1 MSSDPTLNPT
11 RSARDR
17 GLGDEYQALD
27 NYRLDRTTSSDELPP
42 IQGVDFKL
50 DIPDE
55 PPSPV
60 PGQPIDPANPFIGDQ
75 RFGHWE
81 SVIAPPYTG
90 ELPPPLARQ
99 YRPFP
104 EGTPLKTGGT
114 TGWYT
119 PGRNWA
125 ADAPYVQYQEQYRFR
140 ISGREAT
147 AYTRMVH
154 QNGRWQQER
163 WIQNVYEYQKNTQMS
178 FSGDVSVRGK
188 DGDLAGLPSPP
199 HIDYEWKPIGLNEIA
214 TLSSTAYG
222 GDLLPSRWLRR
233 ALHVSGR
240 CSAGGMSGLP
250 CTAGHYETTLTRGK
264 LLIAVGVALV
274 VAVAVCVLL
283 VISRRPSDCDTVRSM
298 IAHNNQFN
306 EHVETAASAA
316 HRTGYRRVSGLGVEN
331 GPTLRSNPGSR
342 IAEPAGNL
350 ANLAKEAGA
359 AVEKFLADG
368 GQVADQASAPPQYVQ
383 DASPN
388 MPEYSTQRG
397 DP

>member
-1 MSSDPTLNPT
+1 MTVIDAFLSTWSHTRRAFGDGTPVSGAQYDNSDNLRQLEASLESAGPGSRWSGSAATNYDEANTKQRRAIGQLAGLEQRLASEID
-11 RSARDR
+11 RSAQVVESGRRDLETVRQRIVDAAASVPENQAGERMKIAIAQIGLAQLQEIVQRSNAESNAIGEKIR

-27 NYRLDRTTSSDELPP
+27 NYRLDRTTSSDELLAF
-42 IQGVDFKL
+42 QGVDFKL
-50 DIPDE
+50 DTPDE
-55 PPSPV
+55 PPPPV

-119 PGRNWA
+119 PARNWA

-214 TLSSTAYG
+214 TLSARNTAATYYLPDGCG
-222 GDLLPSRWLRR
+222 G
-233 ALHVSGR
+233 HFTYQ
-240 CSAGGMSGLP
+240 GGVPLGGISGLP
-250 CTAGHYETTLTRGK
+250 
-264 LLIAVGVALV
+264 
-274 VAVAVCVLL
+274 
-283 VISRRPSDCDTVRSM
+283 P
-298 IAHNNQFN
+298 
-306 EHVETAASAA
+306 
-316 HRTGYRRVSGLGVEN
+316 
-331 GPTLRSNPGSR
+331 
-342 IAEPAGNL
+342 
-350 ANLAKEAGA
+350 
-359 AVEKFLADG
+359 
-368 GQVADQASAPPQYVQ
+368 APPVITR
-383 DASPN
+383 P
-388 MPEYSTQRG
+388 R
-397 DP
+397 

>member
-1 MSSDPTLNPT
+1 MTVIDAFLSTWSHTRRAFGDGTPVSGAQYDNSDNLRQLEASLESAGPRSRWSGSAATNYDEANTKQRRAIGQLAGLEQRLASEID
-11 RSARDR
+11 RSAQVVESGRRDLETVRQRIVDAVASVPENQAGERMKIAIAQIGLAQLQEIVQRSNAESNAIGEKIR

-27 NYRLDRTTSSDELPP
+27 NYRLDRTTSSDELPAF
-42 IQGVDFKL
+42 QGVDFKL
-50 DIPDE
+50 DTPDE
-55 PPSPV
+55 PPPPV

-214 TLSSTAYG
+214 TLSARNTAATYYLPDGCG
-222 GDLLPSRWLRR
+222 GHFTYQGGVPL
-233 ALHVSGR
+233 
-240 CSAGGMSGLP
+240 GGMSGLP
-250 CTAGHYETTLTRGK
+250 
-264 LLIAVGVALV
+264 
-274 VAVAVCVLL
+274 
-283 VISRRPSDCDTVRSM
+283 P
-298 IAHNNQFN
+298 
-306 EHVETAASAA
+306 
-316 HRTGYRRVSGLGVEN
+316 
-331 GPTLRSNPGSR
+331 
-342 IAEPAGNL
+342 
-350 ANLAKEAGA
+350 
-359 AVEKFLADG
+359 
-368 GQVADQASAPPQYVQ
+368 APPVITR
-383 DASPN
+383 P
-388 MPEYSTQRG
+388 R
-397 DP
+397 

>member
-1 MSSDPTLNPT
+1 MTTATTCASWKPASNLLGPDHRWSGSAATNYDEANTKQRRAVEQLAGLEQRLASEID
-11 RSARDR
+11 RSAQVVESGRRDLETVRQRIVDAAASVPENQAGERMKIAIAQIGLAQLQEIVQRSNAESNAIGEKIR

-42 IQGVDFKL
+42 FQGVDFKL
-50 DIPDE
+50 DTPDE

-214 TLSSTAYG
+214 TLSAQNTAATYYLPDGCG
-222 GDLLPSRWLRR
+222 GHFTYQGGVPL
-233 ALHVSGR
+233 
-240 CSAGGMSGLP
+240 GGMSGLP
-250 CTAGHYETTLTRGK
+250 
-264 LLIAVGVALV
+264 
-274 VAVAVCVLL
+274 
-283 VISRRPSDCDTVRSM
+283 P
-298 IAHNNQFN
+298 
-306 EHVETAASAA
+306 
-316 HRTGYRRVSGLGVEN
+316 
-331 GPTLRSNPGSR
+331 
-342 IAEPAGNL
+342 
-350 ANLAKEAGA
+350 
-359 AVEKFLADG
+359 
-368 GQVADQASAPPQYVQ
+368 APPVITR
-383 DASPN
+383 P
-388 MPEYSTQRG
+388 R
-397 DP
+397 